1 MSEAEEGG
9 VPSEEEQQQQHQP
22 DSSSGSPE
30 KSLPA
35 AHTEERSAEGGAA
48 PTQHPA
54 LLTDSPL
61 IQFKLRRFFVLRV
74 NTFTFPFVNEKLCAA
89 IDLKFHAATSNF
101 ILNSRRRAILIL
113 SR

>member
-9 VPSEEEQQQQHQP
+9 VPSEEQQQQHQL

-30 KSLPA
+30 DTLPA
-35 AHTEERSAEGGAA
+35 AHTEEPAAEGGAA

-61 IQFKLRRFFVLRV
+61 NQFKLRRFFVLRV
-74 NTFTFPFVNEKLCAA
+74 TTFTFPLVNEKLCAA
-89 IDLKFHAATSNF
+89 MM
-101 ILNSRRRAILIL
+101 
-113 SR
+113 